1 MRACEVRARSC
12 RLLVVLGAAC
22 AIALACGGAQLGAK
36 SPAPPAPAAATRG
49 ESLTMPGDARAEIEE
64 LDRQI
69 TAELAGAQVPAPA
82 IPSCSGPAC
91 TAAVAEPFAT
101 PTTSDSTCH
110 PAATPRCTDV
120 CKLGDSVCHNQER
133 ICELA
138 AQLAGDDWAANKCTG
153 ARASCKAAHERCC
166 SCAL

>member
-1 MRACEVRARSC
+1 MTR
-12 RLLVVLGAAC
+12 RLAVALGAAC
-22 AIALACGGAQLGAK
+22 AIALACGGAQLGAR
-36 SPAPPAPAAATRG
+36 SPAPPAAARG
-49 ESLTMPGDARAEIEE
+49 EATPMPGDPRAEIEE

-69 TAELAGAQVPAPA
+69 TAELAGAQVAAPA

-91 TAAVAEPFAT
+91 AAAVAEPFAT
-101 PTTSDSTCH
+101 PTAGDPTCH
-110 PAATPRCTDV
+110 PAAAPRCTDV

-166 SCAL
+166 SCA

>member
-1 MRACEVRARSC
+1 VSRALA
-12 RLLVVLGAAC
+12 VVLGAAC
-22 AIALACGGAQLGAK
+22 ALALACGGGSLGARSPA
-36 SPAPPAPAAATRG
+36 SPAPGAARG

-69 TAELAGAQVPAPA
+69 TEELAGAQVAAPA

-91 TAAVAEPFAT
+91 AAAVAEPFAT
-101 PTTSDSTCH
+101 PTTGDSTCH